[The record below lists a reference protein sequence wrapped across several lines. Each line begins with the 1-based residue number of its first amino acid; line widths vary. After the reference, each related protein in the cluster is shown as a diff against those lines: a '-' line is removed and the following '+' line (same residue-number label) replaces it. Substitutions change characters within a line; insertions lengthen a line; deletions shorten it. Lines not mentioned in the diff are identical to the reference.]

1 MTATSPAVGGPALRR
16 ARGDVAG
23 LLVVHAII
31 WMGTRIA
38 AVALPLA
45 ALQETGEPWTTGLV
59 GGLAALPLI
68 ASPWWATGFRVWM
81 TTGPR
86 LALVMGVG
94 VLGFL
99 LVPAVIA
106 WGSLRPWHLALAG
119 LLTGAATALVNPAQR
134 ALMAD
139 AAGDGA
145 RAVKALA
152 WADLVTR
159 VTMVTGPPLAAWG
172 LHAVGLRSLLW
183 AEAGAWALGAGILC
197 TLVRHPDATLTHPEA
212 SPASPTPTT
221 TPTPTTGPTRAPT
234 SDGATPPEAHDGPQP
249 QERRDDTTIRSVLR
263 AHPDLA
269 VAMALNAL
277 GGLVWFSF
285 TLGLTIHGEQ
295 TGRGAELVAA
305 GLGGYGAGSIVGALA
320 APRLLVRVRTLPL
333 CALAWSVLGIG
344 FAVMGLVIDSV
355 PALVVTAALAALV
368 MPLAVGGLTTLIT
381 TRTSGDA
388 RRIAFGAQSVV
399 SGGAIAAGTALGG
412 AVIGLFGATPV
423 LLLAGALQLA
433 AGISAGL
440 WAARHSA

>member
-1 MTATSPAVGGPALRR
+1 MTATSPAAARPRPRGARLDVGG
-16 ARGDVAG
+16 
-23 LLVVHAII
+23 LLAVHAII

-45 ALQETGEPWTTGLV
+45 ALQETGEAWTTGLV

-139 AAGDGA
+139 AAGDETH
-145 RAVKALA
+145 AVKTLA

-172 LHAVGLRSLLW
+172 LHAVGLGSLLW
-183 AEAGAWALGAGILC
+183 AEAGAWALGAVILC
-197 TLVRHPDATLTHPEA
+197 TLVRHPTGTIARPDA
-212 SPASPTPTT
+212 SPVAPAAATEPSPDEAALHDEP
-221 TPTPTTGPTRAPT
+221 
-234 SDGATPPEAHDGPQP
+234 DGRQQP
-249 QERRDDTTIRSVLR
+249 KLPDKPTIRAVLR

-277 GGLVWFSF
+277 GGLMWFSF

-333 CALAWSVLGIG
+333 CALAWSVLGFG

-423 LLLAGALQLA
+423 LLVAGALQLA
-433 AGISAGL
+433 AGVGAGL
-440 WAARHSA
+440 WAARHPA